1 MTNLTKSTIFAQ
13 QGSRDGC
20 CENPPLYVFGNQEH
34 LLNVVQSNLI
44 KEMKKKTRVT
54 QCDDPKI
61 DIHDDRTLSFNGRS
75 G

>member
-1 MTNLTKSTIFAQ
+1 
-13 QGSRDGC
+13 
-20 CENPPLYVFGNQEH
+20 
-34 LLNVVQSNLI
+34 
-44 KEMKKKTRVT
+44 MKKKTRGT